1 MEVKILEEESDKNDL
16 ILDYYKDWDSY
27 NAPVMMF
34 LDVPNEF
41 SESLEAQDEK
51 KMEALRMKM
60 RKKMR

>member
-1 MEVKILEEESDKNDL
+1 MEEESDKNDL

>member
-1 MEVKILEEESDKNDL
+1 MKILEEESDKNDL

>member
-1 MEVKILEEESDKNDL
+1 MGKESDRNDL

-27 NAPVMMF
+27 NAPVMMS

-51 KMEALRMKM
+51 KLEALRLKM
-60 RKKMR
+60 RKKKG